1 MMQHSRGDKQISIR
15 TEKVDEATGLPVIVN
30 NVIIYANVSFVMD
43 TNGVE
48 SSLRKVKTIG
58 RLVKLQNTL
67 NVLKFLIFLEII
79 RSP

>member
-15 TEKVDEATGLPVIVN
+15 TEKVDEATDLPVIVN